1 MSFQLRML
9 RLGPIASVCLFAL
22 VPLQAPAADPLK
34 SEACGER
41 LAALESAR
49 KQGNAQV
56 EALRQQATRA
66 CLGGG
71 GEARRPSPTAQAPV
85 AVPAPVITALP
96 AQPVPPRPP
105 SPPME
110 PPPVVTSCDLGG
122 CWDSNGTR
130 LNRAGPQLIGPRGAC
145 TTVGAT
151 VYCP

>member
-1 MSFQLRML
+1 MHR
-9 RLGPIASVCLFAL
+9 
-22 VPLQAPAADPLK
+22 PAALACLCLAVFVPFPAMAPDPLK
-34 SEACGER
+34 PEACGER

-49 KQGNAQV
+49 RQAPDGAQV
-56 EALRQQATRA
+56 ETLRQQATRA

-71 GEARRPSPTAQAPV
+71 GQAQRPTPPV
-85 AVPAPVITALP
+85 QVPLSVPSPVITVEP
-96 AQPVPPRPP
+96 AQAVPQRPP
-105 SPPME
+105 SPPIE

-122 CWDSNGTR
+122 CWDSKGTR

>member
-1 MSFQLRML
+1 MH
-9 RLGPIASVCLFAL
+9 RLAALACLCLAAV
-22 VPLQAPAADPLK
+22 VPARAMAADPLK

-49 KQGNAQV
+49 RQSPGSAQV
-56 EALRQQATRA
+56 EALRQHATRA

-71 GEARRPSPTAQAPV
+71 GEAQRPSPTAQAPV
-85 AVPAPVITALP
+85 LVPPPVITAEP
-96 AQPVPPRPP
+96 AQPVPTRPP
-105 SPPME
+105 SPPID

-122 CWDSNGTR
+122 CWDSNGAR

>member
-1 MSFQLRML
+1 MH
-9 RLGPIASVCLFAL
+9 RLAALACLCLAVV
-22 VPLQAPAADPLK
+22 VPPQAMAADPLK

-49 KQGNAQV
+49 QQSPGSAQV

-71 GEARRPSPTAQAPV
+71 GEAQRPSPTAHAPL
-85 AVPAPVITALP
+85 AVPPPVITAEP

-105 SPPME
+105 SPPIE

-145 TTVGAT
+145 TTVGST

>member
-1 MSFQLRML
+1 MHRPAAL
-9 RLGPIASVCLFAL
+9 ACLCLVVF
-22 VPLQAPAADPLK
+22 VPLQAMATDPLK

-49 KQGNAQV
+49 QQAPGSAQV

-71 GEARRPSPTAQAPV
+71 GQAQRPSPTAQAPLG
-85 AVPAPVITALP
+85 VPPPVITAKP

-105 SPPME
+105 SPPIE
-110 PPPVVTSCDLGG
+110 SPPVVTSCDLGG
-122 CWDSNGTR
+122 CWDSNGAR

>member
-1 MSFQLRML
+1 MHRPAAL
-9 RLGPIASVCLFAL
+9 ACLCVVAL
-22 VPLQAPAADPLK
+22 VPLQAIAADPLK

-41 LAALESAR
+41 LAALQSAR
-49 KQGNAQV
+49 QQEPGSARV

-85 AVPAPVITALP
+85 AVPPPTITAEP

-105 SPPME
+105 APPIE
-110 PPPVVTSCDLGG
+110 QPPVVTSCDPGG
-122 CWDSNGTR
+122 CWDSTGTR